1 MKRISSLLVVSVLAL
16 SMLCACGSKFKTTDA
31 DTVAGILESHDI
43 YDESRGGVREI
54 EGIKK
59 LETLTTNNWKCTF
72 VNFGKDAEACDY
84 EFEREVDRAGTVS
97 RTTDGNYS
105 VVEAD
110 DDTVYRLM
118 IRVDNSYLVLMGGSD
133 DKDDIRDLAREIG
146 YYE

>member
-1 MKRISSLLVVSVLAL
+1 MKRICSLLVVSVLAL

-84 EFEREVDRAGTVS
+84 EFEREVDRAGT
-97 RTTDGNYS
+97 S